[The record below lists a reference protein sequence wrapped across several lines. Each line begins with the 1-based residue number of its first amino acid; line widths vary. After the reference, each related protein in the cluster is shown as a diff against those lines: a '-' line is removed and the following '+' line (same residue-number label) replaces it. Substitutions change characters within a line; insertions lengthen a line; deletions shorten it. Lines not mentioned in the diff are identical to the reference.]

1 MYVKVHKKGNQ
12 WFRTDNG
19 ALVGTELDTR
29 SRRYKYLAA
38 QVGKQVIVK
47 VSPCEDKM
55 IYRGYFFNNKFIHL
69 KPDEKCSDKTYG
81 YYTFVL
87 G

>member
-19 ALVGTELDTR
+19 ALVGTELDQR

-38 QVGKQVIVK
+38 QVGKRIIVK
-47 VSPCEDKM
+47 VSYHEDKI

-69 KPDEKCSDKTYG
+69 KPGEKCSDKTYG

-87 G
+87 D